1 MSNRRRRQPRKPRES
16 FIAVQFEDL
25 DDFVTDRDV
34 ADTRHVADLEAA
46 GDLAGALQAFRG
58 AMRVVGSGQE
68 RDLVEMVRLG
78 DDAPPW
84 VWGRWLCGAAYR
96 WALLERDPRVT
107 AAVLDVYATT
117 YLEDYEFSISLG
129 QAIAAMDALVS
140 DIVVFD
146 LGVLADYLD
155 VRAGPVVLGAAP
167 VARSWATAPATVVQL
182 GRLKDDHLLVTDHVL
197 QREVEVLHTGEALG
211 TDRDEWFVGRLV
223 DTGGQPSL
231 IFAERPVPIG
241 KQAGRRMVD
250 VLSAGGDWHARLAAL
265 HPSVRDGDLPSR
277 PGWQAAAQG
286 LSSGS
291 SLREEALW
299 KRRFE
304 EMDTE
309 TPAPRQRELM
319 AEGLSREDAEH
330 VCVLEMALDT
340 VQRDVS
346 GGVEIMA
353 QLAAVALMWPEV
365 RREAAARLAG
375 DENRAAWR
383 RLAGCL
389 PPHARGPFDDLANA

>member
-1 MSNRRRRQPRKPRES
+1 MSNRRRRQRLKSRES
-16 FIAVQFEDL
+16 FIVVPLEDL
-25 DDFVTDRDV
+25 DDFVTDRDL
-34 ADTRHVADLEAA
+34 ADMRHVADLEAA
-46 GDLAGALQAFRG
+46 GDLGGALQALRR
-58 AMRVVGSGQE
+58 AVRVVGSRQE
-68 RDLVEMVRLG
+68 RDLVEMVQLG

-84 VWGRWLCGAAYR
+84 VWGRWLCEAAYR

-107 AAVLDVYATT
+107 AAVLGVFATT
-117 YLEDYEFSISLG
+117 YLEDQEISVCLG
-129 QAIAAMDALVS
+129 QAIAAMDALAS

-146 LGVLADYLD
+146 LGVLADYLN

-182 GRLKDDHLLVTDHVL
+182 GRLKDDQLLVTDHVL
-197 QREVEVLHTGEALG
+197 QREVQVLHTGEALE

-231 IFAERPVPIG
+231 VFAERPVAIG
-241 KQAGRRMVD
+241 EQAGRRMVD
-250 VLSAGGDWHARLAAL
+250 VLSAGGDWHTRLAAL
-265 HPSVRDGDLPSR
+265 HPSVRDGDLPCR
-277 PGWQAAAQG
+277 PGWQAGAQG

-291 SLREEALW
+291 SLREEAFW
-299 KRRFE
+299 RRRFE
-304 EMDTE
+304 DIDTE

-319 AEGLSREDAEH
+319 ADGLSRQDAEH

-340 VQRDVS
+340 VQRGVS
-346 GGVEIMA
+346 GAVEVMA
-353 QLAAVALMWPEV
+353 QHAAVALLWPEV
-365 RREAAARLAG
+365 RRVAAARLAG